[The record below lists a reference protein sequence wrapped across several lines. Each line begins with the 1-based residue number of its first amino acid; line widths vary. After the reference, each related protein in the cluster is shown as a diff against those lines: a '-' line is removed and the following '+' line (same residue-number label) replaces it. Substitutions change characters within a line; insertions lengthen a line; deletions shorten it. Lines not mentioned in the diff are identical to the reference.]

1 MEPAGVL
8 LASDEPQ
15 PLEINA
21 VMLTQAVAARLQ
33 ARVAVR
39 LERFRFMMKA
49 LHEMRGSEE

>member
-49 LHEMRGSEE
+49 LHEMRGGEE